1 MTCDTCLGTGFL
13 VVKGDTPKSAYVITR
28 LIPCPECGGD
38 GITSCCEGTERDFD
52 D

>member
-13 VVKGDTPKSAYVITR
+13 VVKEGIPQVTR

>member
-13 VVKGDTPKSAYVITR
+13 VVKEGTPKVTR

-38 GITSCCEGTERDFD
+38 GITSCCEGSERDFTD